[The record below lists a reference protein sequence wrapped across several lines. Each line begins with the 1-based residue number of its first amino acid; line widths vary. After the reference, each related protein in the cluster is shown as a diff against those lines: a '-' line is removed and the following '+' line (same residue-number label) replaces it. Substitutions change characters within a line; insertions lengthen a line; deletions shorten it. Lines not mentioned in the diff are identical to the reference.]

1 MFRLNAP
8 RALTLNV
15 IGHHIHV
22 VGREHEGAF
31 LAQNATH
38 TRDPAHMVGMSMGA
52 HDARDADAF
61 VPFRKI
67 ARQLLALPGGVDHES
82 LVARDNKIRIRF
94 DGSIDHAFN
103 IHVRFSFPYIY

>member
-1 MFRLNAP
+1 
-8 RALTLNV
+8 
-15 IGHHIHV
+15 
-22 VGREHEGAF
+22 
-31 LAQNATH
+31 
-38 TRDPAHMVGMSMGA
+38 MVGMSMGA